1 VHILIFLDQNPA
13 SLGGVQASVL
23 LQQKYLELAGHRVTV
38 AAPASKF
45 APKSKPGQIIYPSF
59 PLTPNREYNAN
70 ANLGGAYRQIVAEL
84 AQIGEPVDVVHVQ
97 ADWWGALLGV
107 GFAQRQNLPL
117 VNTLHT
123 QLMIGATQ
131 VVGAVMARLLIW
143 THSETFGRWVDHQ
156 SFRGRGNGW
165 TYLRQICSH
174 SQAVIAPSGHFARLA
189 KEMGVAAHLHV
200 VPTGVDDASLEGVLA
215 AQKRPVRGEAATA
228 ATAAS
233 SDAAGT
239 NPTNAPVVF
248 AWSGRFSQEK
258 RMMEFLEAFNLA
270 NIPAH
275 VQIFGNGPLQK
286 QAEQY
291 IRDHNLQDR
300 VTIVGRVSHTEMLHR
315 LANADALIQ
324 TSVGFETQ
332 GMTVYEAGVVGT
344 PSVLCDWNI
353 ADDLPENSY
362 WRVPNQNAQNGQGIQ
377 ALANTLA
384 EAYEDIRAGRSK
396 HIDLRESMFQSQLYK
411 RSIEIYEGAIA
422 AHGRAGHR
430 A

>member
-1 VHILIFLDQNPA
+1 
-13 SLGGVQASVL
+13 VL
-23 LQQKYLELAGHRVTV
+23 LQQKYLERAGHRVTV

-70 ANLGGAYRQIVAEL
+70 ANLGGAYRQIVQEL
-84 AQIGEPVDVVHVQ
+84 EAIGEPVDVVHVQ

-200 VPTGVDDASLEGVLA
+200 VPTGVDDAALEGVFA
-215 AQKRPVRGEAATA
+215 AQRRHSIGDGAGAGRGSGDGAGAVPGGA
-228 ATAAS
+228 GRGRGPAS
-233 SDAAGT
+233 SDE
-239 NPTNAPVVF
+239 PIVF

-258 RMMEFLEAFNLA
+258 RMMEFLQAFQLA
-270 NIPAH
+270 NIPAQ

-291 IRDHNLQDR
+291 IRDNDLQDR
-300 VTIVGRVSHTEMLHR
+300 VTIVGRVSHTEMLQR

-353 ADDLPENSY
+353 ADDLPDGSY
-362 WRVPNQNAQNGQGIQ
+362 WRVANQSTQ
-377 ALANTLA
+377 ALAASLA
-384 EAYEDIRAGRSK
+384 EAYADIRAGRGK
-396 HIDLRESMFQSQLYK
+396 HIDLRQSMYQSQLYK

-422 AHGRAGHR
+422 AHA
-430 A
+430 ASVA

>member
-1 VHILIFLDQNPA
+1 MHILIFLDQNPA

-59 PLTPNREYNAN
+59 PLTLNREYNAN
-70 ANLGGAYRQIVAEL
+70 ANLGRAYRQIVTEL
-84 AQIGEPVDVVHVQ
+84 EQIGEPVDVVHVQ

-200 VPTGVDDASLEGVLA
+200 VPTGVDDAALEGVFA
-215 AQKRPVRGEAATA
+215 AQRRHGGDEPI
-228 ATAAS
+228 
-233 SDAAGT
+233 
-239 NPTNAPVVF
+239 VF

-258 RMMEFLEAFNLA
+258 RMMEFLQAFQLA
-270 NIPAH
+270 NIPAQ

-291 IRDHNLQDR
+291 IRDNNLQDR
-300 VTIVGRVSHTEMLHR
+300 VTIVGRVSHTEMLQR

-353 ADDLPENSY
+353 ADDLPDGSY
-362 WRVPNQNAQNGQGIQ
+362 WRVANQSTQ
-377 ALANTLA
+377 ALAASLA
-384 EAYEDIRAGRSK
+384 EAYADIRAGRGK
-396 HIDLRESMFQSQLYK
+396 HIDLRQSMYQSQLYK

-422 AHGRAGHR
+422 AHVASV

>member
-1 VHILIFLDQNPA
+1 MHILIFLDQNPA

-59 PLTPNREYNAN
+59 PLTLNREYNAN
-70 ANLGGAYRQIVAEL
+70 ANLGRAYRQIVTEL
-84 AQIGEPVDVVHVQ
+84 EQIGEPVDVVHVQ

-200 VPTGVDDASLEGVLA
+200 VPTGVDDAALEGVFA
-215 AQKRPVRGEAATA
+215 AQRRHSGGNGAGAVPGGAGANTRSGSGQTIG
-228 ATAAS
+228 
-233 SDAAGT
+233 SDE
-239 NPTNAPVVF
+239 PIVF

-258 RMMEFLEAFNLA
+258 RMMEFLQAFQLS
-270 NIPAH
+270 NIPAQ

-291 IRDHNLQDR
+291 IRDNDLQDR
-300 VTIVGRVSHTEMLHR
+300 VTIVGRVSHTEMLQR

-353 ADDLPENSY
+353 ADDLPDGSY
-362 WRVPNQNAQNGQGIQ
+362 WRVANQSTQ
-377 ALANTLA
+377 ALAASLA
-384 EAYEDIRAGRSK
+384 EAYEEIRAGRGK
-396 HIDLRESMFQSQLYK
+396 HIDLRQSMYQSQLYK

-422 AHGRAGHR
+422 AHA
-430 A
+430 ASVA

>member
-1 VHILIFLDQNPA
+1 LGFRAAQTAPFRAHLQRPTATLNSVHILIFLDQNPA

-59 PLTPNREYNAN
+59 PLTLNREYNAN
-70 ANLGGAYRQIVAEL
+70 ANLGRAYRQIVTEL
-84 AQIGEPVDVVHVQ
+84 EQIGEPVDVVHVQ

-200 VPTGVDDASLEGVLA
+200 VPTGVDDAALEGVFA
-215 AQKRPVRGEAATA
+215 AQRRHGGDEPI
-228 ATAAS
+228 
-233 SDAAGT
+233 
-239 NPTNAPVVF
+239 VF

-258 RMMEFLEAFNLA
+258 RMMEFLQAFQLA
-270 NIPAH
+270 NIPAQ

-291 IRDHNLQDR
+291 IRDNNLQDR
-300 VTIVGRVSHTEMLHR
+300 VTIVGRVSHTEMLQR

-353 ADDLPENSY
+353 ADDLPDGSY
-362 WRVPNQNAQNGQGIQ
+362 WRVANQSTQ
-377 ALANTLA
+377 ALAASLA
-384 EAYEDIRAGRSK
+384 EAYADIRAGRGK
-396 HIDLRESMFQSQLYK
+396 HIDLRQSMYQSQLYK

-422 AHGRAGHR
+422 AHVASV

>member
-23 LQQKYLELAGHRVTV
+23 LQQKYLERAGHRVTV

-70 ANLGGAYRQIVAEL
+70 ANLGGAYRQIVSEL
-84 AQIGEPVDVVHVQ
+84 EAIGEPVDVVHVQ

-131 VVGAVMARLLIW
+131 VVGAVAARLLIW
-143 THSETFGRWVDHQ
+143 THSEIFGRWVDHKQ
-156 SFRGRGNGW
+156 FRGKGNGW
-165 TYLRQICSH
+165 YYLRQVCSH
-174 SQAVIAPSGHFARLA
+174 SQAIIAPSGHFARLA
-189 KEMGVAAHLHV
+189 KEMGVAAFLHV
-200 VPTGVDDASLEGVLA
+200 VPTGVDDAALKDVFKGQHRRNADE
-215 AQKRPVRGEAATA
+215 PVT
-228 ATAAS
+228 
-233 SDAAGT
+233 
-239 NPTNAPVVF
+239 F

-258 RMMEFLEAFNLA
+258 RMMEFLQAFKLA
-270 NIPAH
+270 EIPAQ
-275 VQIFGNGPLQK
+275 VQIFGNGPLEK
-286 QAEQY
+286 QAQSY
-291 IRDHNLQDR
+291 ISENGLGDR
-300 VTIVGRVSHTEMLHR
+300 VKIIGRVSHSEMLNR

-353 ADDLPENSY
+353 ADDLPDGSY
-362 WRVPNQNAQNGQGIQ
+362 WRVENQTVGSMAQ
-377 ALANTLA
+377 AMRT
-384 EAYEDIRAGRSK
+384 AYEDILDGNSK
-396 HIDLRESMFQSQLYK
+396 QIDLRNTMYQSELYK
-411 RSIEIYEGAIA
+411 KSIAIYESAIK
-422 AHGRAGHR
+422 AHAGL
-430 A
+430 